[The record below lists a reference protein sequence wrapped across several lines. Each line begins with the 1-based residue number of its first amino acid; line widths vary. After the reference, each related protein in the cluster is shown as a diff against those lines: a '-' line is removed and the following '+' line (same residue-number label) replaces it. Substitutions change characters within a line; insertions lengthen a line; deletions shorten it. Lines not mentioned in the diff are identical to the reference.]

1 MNDTNAFVNAYIDNS
16 IGMLHEQM
24 SSILQLKTQL
34 KVTNDIVAEKDRQI
48 QNLITELDNLKSS
61 THDNESL
68 RERCRALDIKV
79 SHMDTLMNQFKEIK
93 QTVIQKDKT
102 IEDLEKKLNK
112 LSASYQDSKVIINTK
127 DKKVKKSLL
136 SKTDTK
142 DDF

>member
-34 KVTNDIVAEKDRQI
+34 KVTNDIVAEKDRHI
-48 QNLITELDNLKSS
+48 QTIMAELDNLKSS
-61 THDNESL
+61 THDIESL

-127 DKKVKKSLL
+127 DKKVKTSLL